1 MADDSYAKCAVNN
14 TKITKLQ
21 STSCFNQESC
31 KVQVI
36 TVYLVLYVR
45 QDHVPD
51 ESEAADVHDS
61 EARRN
66 EVEVDELRERPH
78 AQVELRTN
86 INGEC

>member
-1 MADDSYAKCAVNN
+1 M
-14 TKITKLQ
+14 
-21 STSCFNQESC
+21 
-31 KVQVI
+31 
-36 TVYLVLYVR
+36 LYVR